1 MQSVG
6 IDLGTTNIRIST
18 WDPDNP
24 TVPARPLAI
33 GAGDSY
39 IMPAVIAFRRQPGG
53 EIETV
58 VGEDADSLNDG
69 PNQVV
74 VRNVKRYA
82 VAEDLYVL
90 RHLKSRG
97 ADWPSWWNP
106 VARCVQV
113 WGQDFPVQGV
123 ISILLEEAFLR
134 AGVDPGFEWIAGC
147 PVHSGL
153 KYRSE
158 LARAITELGGNGRGE
173 VSRIVEEPILFLA
186 LAHQLRTLEPG
197 SYLVFDLGGGSFDCA
212 LAQINDDRE
221 MTVYGADGIPT
232 LGGSNIDD
240 LLADAIGYGQPD
252 NLLRLAKEQVTP
264 ADPQRPNG
272 KTLTWQNVVD
282 AVKEGCFISMT
293 TLCTRAAYRD
303 AKTIW
308 RREDPNAPV
317 GEVIKRNPTTGQVK
331 FVEQLNWDDMT
342 HDLDGIIL
350 YGGPTKSPLFSE
362 ALRERFGGKKIISA
376 HELIPDEIP
385 DPELTAI
392 SAGACYAVGGQYIPL
407 FVNRLPARITL
418 EDLQTGQELRY
429 EPYEHFSSTSR
440 HSYEHFSSTSRHS
453 LEGFISEQTISEDP
467 GDPHVEG
474 RYQLTVTTTEGVV
487 QEQRVLNKD
496 YINTSLIGSKLRL
509 VINRLG
515 QVGVEQDSEKGGPRK
530 TLILESPPWQAGA
543 QLAALNQLQENYRR
557 RRELDSAQLHYNL
570 THNPFGWQETSG

>member
-515 QVGVEQDSEKGGPRK
+515 QVGVKQDSENGEPKNIM
-530 TLILESPPWQAGA
+530 ILESPPWQAGA

>member
-82 VAEDLYVL
+82 VAEDPYVL
-90 RHLKSRG
+90 WHLESRG

-106 VARCVQV
+106 VSRCVQV
-113 WGQDFPVQGV
+113 WGQDFPAQGV

-212 LAQINDDRE
+212 LAQMNDDRE

-252 NLLRLAKEQVTP
+252 HLLRLAKEQVTP

-282 AVKEGCFISMT
+282 AVREGSFIPMT

-303 AKTIW
+303 AKMVW
-308 RREDPNAPV
+308 RRDDPNAPV
-317 GEVIKRNPTTGQVK
+317 GEIVKRNPTTGQVK
-331 FVEQLNWDDMT
+331 SVEQLNWDDMT

-362 ALRERFGGKKIISA
+362 ALQERFGGKKIISA
-376 HELIPDEIP
+376 HELIPNEIP

-429 EPYEHFSSTSR
+429 EPYEHFSSTP
-440 HSYEHFSSTSRHS
+440 RHS

-467 GDPHVEG
+467 GDPHFEG
-474 RYQLTVTTTEGVV
+474 RYQLTVTTTDGVV
-487 QEQRVLNKD
+487 QEQRVLNKA
-496 YINTSLIGSKLRL
+496 YINTRLIGSKLRL

-543 QLAALNQLQENYRR
+543 QLAAFNQLQENYRR

>member
-58 VGEDADSLNDG
+58 VGEDADSLNAG

-90 RHLKSRG
+90 WHLKSRG

-440 HSYEHFSSTSRHS
+440 HS

-487 QEQRVLNKD
+487 QEQRLLNKD

>member
-392 SAGACYAVGGQYIPL
+392 SAGACYAVGGRYIPL

-440 HSYEHFSSTSRHS
+440 HSYEHFSSTSSHS

-515 QVGVEQDSEKGGPRK
+515 QVGVKQDSENGEPKNIM
-530 TLILESPPWQAGA
+530 ILESPPWQAGA

-557 RRELDSAQLHYNL
+557 RRELDSAQLHNNL

>member
-90 RHLKSRG
+90 WHLKSRG

-113 WGQDFPVQGV
+113 WGQDFPVQGI

-282 AVKEGCFISMT
+282 AVKEGCFISKT

-308 RREDPNAPV
+308 KREDPNAPV

-440 HSYEHFSSTSRHS
+440 HS

-515 QVGVEQDSEKGGPRK
+515 QVGVKQDSENGEPKNIM
-530 TLILESPPWQAGA
+530 ILESPPWQAGA

>member
-293 TLCTRAAYRD
+293 TICTRAAYRD

-440 HSYEHFSSTSRHS
+440 HS

-496 YINTSLIGSKLRL
+496 YINR
-509 VINRLG
+509 
-515 QVGVEQDSEKGGPRK
+515 D
-530 TLILESPPWQAGA
+530 
-543 QLAALNQLQENYRR
+543 
-557 RRELDSAQLHYNL
+557 
-570 THNPFGWQETSG
+570 